1 MINQLYDV
9 FFKILSY
16 VQPHRTAFII
26 KDWEDDLNEIKSS
39 HKKCFQEVVD
49 EINNLRSIM
58 DEEKLLFDEDA
69 FNFYVWYIYNN
80 SPRCYI
86 NIVKQ
91 MNRHKQEW
99 YKN

>member
-1 MINQLYDV
+1 
-9 FFKILSY
+9 
-16 VQPHRTAFII
+16 
-26 KDWEDDLNEIKSS
+26 
-39 HKKCFQEVVD
+39 
-49 EINNLRSIM
+49 M
-58 DEEKLLFDEDA
+58 DEEKLLFDEDT

-91 MNRHKQEW
+91 MNRHEEEW